1 MKWKLA
7 WKIAAGIL
15 AAVILFTAV
24 QLIQLYHNRSS
35 AVYQRII
42 NQDGYSLSLVK
53 EGVAVE
59 FFLKPE
65 WIPKE
70 IGETKLNL
78 VVAKK
83 FDSDIV
89 LEKVSKREKDL
100 YIQLNVVPH
109 PNPKSGQILN
119 IALITKDSFINTNGP
134 EWIITDATGKDVLG
148 GTYGGGEGPGNA
160 ISIDIPDT
168 QLAKFAQGVH
178 VRFSGFYLYGY
189 TKLDQSIISI
199 WLSALIPLLVIAC
212 LIMLYRRRSEPE
224 KNLGWKL
231 IGHMLLGGFTFTL
244 NGLRLPLGFVVYLL
258 FFRKPRPNLSV
269 KDKAALLG
277 LAMYVLQIV
286 TPPVVHHFDSAPKQ
300 NILHHVSVEQLGVDG
315 LLKMVIAR
323 APVSNQARIESFETV
338 LDENGEV
345 KELVFQFVDSV
356 ANGRYTHISAVYHAS
371 EQSITL
377 KRSIS
382 DGWLKFPQTVLADNF
397 INRVQELELLK
408 LKPAGGDH
416 RYVKLELDPLFASYA
431 MKNESNFGV
440 NEKGVYPIGDNQLP
454 VTATRLIVCAPQSL
468 DRMSV
473 CEDQINYYFNIVE
486 GGALE

>member
-1 MKWKLA
+1 M
-7 WKIAAGIL
+7 
-15 AAVILFTAV
+15 VILFTAV

-42 NQDGYSLSLVK
+42 NHNGYSLSLVK
-53 EGVAVE
+53 ESVAVE

-89 LEKVSKREKDL
+89 LEKVGKREKDI

-119 IALITKDSFINTNGP
+119 IALITNDSFINTNGP
-134 EWIITDATGKDVLG
+134 EWQITDTTGKDLLG

-160 ISIDIPDT
+160 ISVDIPDT
-168 QLAKFAQGVH
+168 ELSKFTQGAH

-189 TKLDQSIISI
+189 TKLNQSTIAI
-199 WLSALIPLLVIAC
+199 WLSALIPLLVIVC
-212 LIMLYRRRSEPE
+212 LIMLYRKRSEPE

-244 NGLRLPLGFVVYLL
+244 NGLRLPLGFAVYLL
-258 FFRKPRPNLSV
+258 FFRKPRPNLSI

-277 LAMYVLQIV
+277 LTVYILQIIM
-286 TPPVVHHFDSAPKQ
+286 PPVMNHFDSVPKQ
-300 NILHHVSVEQLGVDG
+300 SILRNVSVEQLGMDG
-315 LLKMVIAR
+315 LLKMVIGR
-323 APVSNQARIESFETV
+323 APVSNQARVESFETV
-338 LDENGEV
+338 LAENGEV
-345 KELVFQFVDSV
+345 KELVFQFVDPV
-356 ANGRYTHISAVYHAS
+356 ANGRYTHISSVYHAS
-371 EQSITL
+371 EQSVTL
-377 KRSIS
+377 KRYTS
-382 DGWLKFPQTVLADNF
+382 DEWPQFSQTVLADNF
-397 INRVQELELLK
+397 IIRVKELELLK

-416 RYVKLELDPLFASYA
+416 RYVKIELDPLFASYA

-468 DRMSV
+468 DKMSV